1 MTKRSQTSISRRD
14 FINISGVFSD
24 LALLQACQIKF
35 SNVFEVTFNNKP
47 KKNVVIVGAGISGLA
62 AAAHLSKKGMNVTV
76 LEGRNRIGGRIWT
89 DRSIDNIPLDM
100 GASWVHG
107 IKGNPIYDLAKKN
120 KIDTSITNY
129 DSHLIFNFNGDELS
143 ESEEIRLEKQSE
155 KFVKFIEEQRSNLH
169 QDRSLTS
176 FINHFIKEEDLSK
189 KEQMLL
195 NYYVNTTIEHE
206 YSGSSYNLSAL
217 NFDSGEELS
226 GEDVIFPNGYD
237 QIIQL
242 LIKDINIKLN
252 ESIYKINY
260 EKDFVKVYSDKSLF
274 SADYVIITVP
284 LGVLQKNDILFIPEL
299 PERKRKAINKLG
311 MGILNKIYVKF
322 PNAFWSKKP
331 HLLGYVSEDKGQW
344 GEFLNI
350 YHYLNEPILLA
361 LNAGDFGNVVE
372 NRHDKEII
380 SELMIILRKI
390 FGPSIPNPIS
400 WKITRWGK
408 DRFSYGSYS
417 FIKVGASV
425 EDYKILSESVN
436 NKLFFAGE
444 ATVTDFP
451 TTVHGAYLSGIR
463 EANKILEEISK

>member
-14 FINISGVFSD
+14 FIKISGVFSD
-24 LALLQACQIKF
+24 FALLQACQIKF
-35 SNVFEVTFNNKP
+35 SNVFEGTSNNNP

-62 AAAHLSKKGMNVTV
+62 AAVHLSKKGMNVTV

-107 IKGNPIYDLAKKN
+107 INGNPIYDLAKKN
-120 KIDTSITNY
+120 KIDTAITNY
-129 DSHLIFNFNGDELS
+129 DSHWIFNFNGDELS

-155 KFVKFIEEQRSNLH
+155 KFVKFIKEQRSNLH
-169 QDRSLTS
+169 QDRSLTR

-195 NYYVNTTIEHE
+195 NYFVNTKIELE
-206 YSGSSYNLSAL
+206 YSGSSNNLSAL

-242 LIKDINIKLN
+242 LIKNINIILN
-252 ESIYKINY
+252 ERIYKINY
-260 EKDFVKVYSDKSLF
+260 EKDFVKVYSDKNLF
-274 SADYVIITVP
+274 SADYVIVTVP

-331 HLLGYVSEDKGQW
+331 QLLGYVSEDKGQW

-361 LNAGDFGNVVE
+361 LNAGEFGNAVE

-408 DRFSYGSYS
+408 DHFSYGSYS
-417 FIKVGASV
+417 YIKIGASV

-463 EANKILEEISK
+463 EANKILEEIPK

>member
-14 FINISGVFSD
+14 FIKISSVFSD
-24 LALLQACQIKF
+24 IALLQACQIKF
-35 SNVFEVTFNNKP
+35 SNVFEGTSINNP

-62 AAAHLSKKGMNVTV
+62 AAAHLSKEGINVTV

-129 DSHLIFNFNGDELS
+129 DSHWIFNFNGDELS
-143 ESEEIRLEKQSE
+143 ESEEIKLKKQSE
-155 KFVKFIEEQRSNLH
+155 KFVEFIEEQRSNLH
-169 QDRSLTS
+169 QDKSLTS
-176 FINHFIKEEDLSK
+176 FINHFITEEDLSE
-189 KEQMLL
+189 KEQLLL

-217 NFDSGEELS
+217 NFDSGEEFL

-242 LIKDINIKLN
+242 LIKDIKININ
-252 ESIYKINY
+252 ERIYKINY
-260 EKDFVKVYSDKSLF
+260 EKDFVKVYSEKSLF
-274 SADYVIITVP
+274 SADYVIVTVP

-299 PERKRKAINKLG
+299 PEQKRKAINKLG

-361 LNAGDFGNVVE
+361 LNAGDFGNAVE
-372 NRHDKEII
+372 NRLDQEII

-408 DRFSYGSYS
+408 DHFSYGAYS

-444 ATVTDFP
+444 ATVTDYP